1 MKRNDILECV
11 VIPKIDSKQR
21 GLEMDIEYKIL
32 VSLIDILEKE
42 KMISVEERN
51 LAIKL
56 IKKEPLHNA

>member
-1 MKRNDILECV
+1 M
-11 VIPKIDSKQR
+11 IPKIDSKQR